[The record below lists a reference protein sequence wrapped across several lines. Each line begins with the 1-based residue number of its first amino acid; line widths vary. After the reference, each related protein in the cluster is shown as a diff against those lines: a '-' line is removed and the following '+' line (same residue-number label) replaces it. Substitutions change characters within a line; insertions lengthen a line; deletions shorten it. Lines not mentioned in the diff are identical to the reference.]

1 MSSDLESDLA
11 LSLLQIS
18 RLAQQGDD
26 PRAALRTVLDVCLQ
40 LTAADGGA
48 IELINPDTFA
58 LEIEV
63 LTGLP
68 EALRE
73 TRLAVGRG
81 VTGWVALHGRPL
93 LVGDVSADPR
103 YVMVDPAIRSELAV
117 PLLDPA
123 GNCLG
128 VINVDSQRL
137 NAFSAHHLAAM
148 EAIAAETTAVLKRI
162 WQVGKLQEK
171 ADHLATLIRIGRGL
185 VMKRTLDEVLGSI
198 VDDALVIL
206 NASLCVLFEHD
217 ATHAVLRPRAAR
229 STAGD
234 ATPVFDVIGV
244 DDSALG
250 TALLRR
256 KIVEVGD
263 LRKTG
268 EIHFDMPQLPELVS
282 LMACPVQYEDTVFG
296 VLVVA
301 TAAHHR
307 FNNEEKR
314 LFETLAG
321 MGAVAIQNARLY
333 QRIFSGEEQLR
344 QNERLTTLGL
354 LSAEIAHEIRNP
366 LTVIRLLFESLA
378 LDFPPGDARQQ
389 DVRIIGEKLDQLEQI
404 VARVLSFGKA
414 RHELRGRY
422 DLHELLRDTLLLVRM
437 KLHQN
442 GIQLDFQP
450 PTPSDSGPLIVE
462 ASKGQLQQAVLNILI
477 NATQAM
483 PDGGQIAIQL
493 GAEWENSQ
501 RIAVIVIR
509 DTGTGIPA
517 AIRDNLFD
525 SFLSGRSDGTGLG
538 LAIVKR
544 ILRSHNGD
552 IEVAAS
558 SPLGTA
564 IRLWLPCSHEPGYE

>member
-11 LSLLQIS
+11 LTLLKIS
-18 RLAQQGDD
+18 RLAHHGDD
-26 PRAALRTVLDVCLQ
+26 PRLALRRVLDVCLQ

-93 LVGDVSADPR
+93 LVGDVTADPR

-137 NAFSAHHLAAM
+137 HAFTADHLAAM

-217 ATHAVLRPRAAR
+217 APHALLRPRAAR
-229 STAGD
+229 SAAGD
-234 ATPVFDVIGV
+234 TTPVFDVIGI
-244 DDSALG
+244 DDSVLG

-268 EIHFDMPQLPELVS
+268 EVHFDMPQLPELVS

-301 TAAHHR
+301 TAVHHR

-422 DLHELLRDTLLLVRM
+422 DLHDLLRDTLLLVRM

-442 GIQLDFQP
+442 GIQLTFEP
-450 PTPSDSGPLIVE
+450 PAADSRPLIVE
-462 ASKGQLQQAVLNILI
+462 ASKGQLQQAVLNLLL

-483 PDGGQIAIQL
+483 PDGGQITIEL
-493 GAEWENSQ
+493 GVEWDNGQ
-501 RIAVIVIR
+501 RIAAIVIR

-558 SPLGTA
+558 SPQGTT